1 MQIASYVRK
10 LQFAIYR
17 LSTDHRVFPT
27 NFNAC
32 VNNENFVFITTYL
45 AISMPIYMHVYMLY
59 VGMDQNKTNVP
70 NLFPTPKAV
79 QSVFRLQ
86 THRTGALAHTRAD
99 KGKKA
104 YSFYDVCQWPQNCNL
119 TIHALLNVLV
129 DFNEH
134 LPEVLYLQLDNA
146 GTRIKINTY

>member
-1 MQIASYVRK
+1 
-10 LQFAIYR
+10 
-17 LSTDHRVFPT
+17 
-27 NFNAC
+27 
-32 VNNENFVFITTYL
+32 
-45 AISMPIYMHVYMLY
+45 
-59 VGMDQNKTNVP
+59 MDQNKTNVP

-86 THRTGALAHTRAD
+86 THCTGALAHTRSD

-104 YSFYDVCQWPQNCNL
+104 YSFYDVCQWSQDNNL

-129 DFNEH
+129 DFSEH

-146 GTRIKINTY
+146 GNQNKNKYLLGFCAFLLEKQIF